1 MRKNNH
7 YLSARFPIKKKQ
19 NTKFQN
25 FRTRNI
31 FRVHLVHDFDF
42 IDEETKTWIREI
54 IYKTSQNLR
63 LKYVT
68 PDGYNDPSSVPHC
81 RAVHYACS

>member
-7 YLSARFPIKKKQ
+7 YLSARFPIKKNQ

-42 IDEETKTWIREI
+42 IGEETKI
-54 IYKTSQNLR
+54 
-63 LKYVT
+63 
-68 PDGYNDPSSVPHC
+68 
-81 RAVHYACS
+81 